1 MFQPSSNVDARL
13 LEIAKSIEA
22 REIGLRVISGC
33 VYRVP
38 FFRIDLDVFVQN
50 PRRFNV
56 LEEFVLRAAVEMMPG
71 PSRQEIA
78 SLLGL
83 DRLFVDAVCT
93 ALEDLDVIEEGG
105 MGDTVVL
112 TSSGKEFYA
121 QGRVPTPPEQRSVE
135 LIYDGMT
142 KRLAGGKLL
151 SEANE
156 ADPVLPR
163 VEDDDW
169 AATEEIVISSI
180 NRERVIAAVTAAGM
194 GPHSPEEG
202 RVVIE
207 IGRPRLREKSY
218 YACGILIVQDTLAT
232 GPGAD
237 NVSVRIA
244 RLPNGQFDTAAQ
256 EIMDDWL
263 AKGAIGLEDLLP
275 GYDELSIFA
284 EEPVVVPMPS
294 HAQQV
299 EQAYVGQT
307 LAMRQ
312 GGQGP
317 EQPPAAATP
326 EAELLRNEFIRP
338 RFLESLKRARRS
350 VLIVSPWMTEQ
361 VVDGSFLKILRDLA
375 KQGILVL
382 MGWGIARDIRAED
395 HSPSE
400 ELLDSLHSI
409 QTPDGIPAVS
419 VWWLGNHHIKEVVV
433 DQLIY
438 MMGSHNWL
446 SYRGDRLPRGE
457 SVFYVTTP
465 EMIKNALDYLEPLFN
480 QAAITAWTRDSQRP
494 LENQAGLMRCCATFV
509 AIHMADNAIDRT
521 LDLAKSDPVSIP
533 LAFDLLRLICLSLT
547 RYSAD
552 ELTHMKVLDS
562 LSLAASELSAGGEA
576 GAELDA
582 ARRGFGSGLAFLL
595 RQYVQTDQSSV
606 ADFLNGQID
615 VWRSIGLIGYKQEIA
630 EVLLDLRGTNATEG
644 KKAKKKK

>member
-1 MFQPSSNVDARL
+1 MP
-13 LEIAKSIEA
+13 
-22 REIGLRVISGC
+22 EIGLRVISGC
-33 VYRVP
+33 VYRAP

-71 PSRQEIA
+71 QSRQEIA
-78 SLLGL
+78 SLLSL

-93 ALEDLDVIEEGG
+93 TLEDLDVIEEGST
-105 MGDTVVL
+105 GDTVVL
-112 TSSGKEFYA
+112 TSSGKEFYV

-135 LIYDGMT
+135 LIYDGLT
-142 KRLAGGKLL
+142 KRLAAGKLP
-151 SEANE
+151 SQANE

-163 VEDDDW
+163 VEDADW
-169 AATEEIVISSI
+169 VATEEIVVSSI

-194 GPHSPEEG
+194 GLHSPKEG

-207 IGRPRLREKSY
+207 IGRPRLNEKDY
-218 YACGILIVQDTLAT
+218 YARGVLIVQDTLAT
-232 GPGAD
+232 GKGAD
-237 NVSVRIA
+237 NVSVRVV
-244 RLPNGQFDTAAQ
+244 RLPDGQFDTAAQ
-256 EIMDDWL
+256 GIMDDWL
-263 AKGAIGLEDLLP
+263 AKGTIGLEDLLP
-275 GYDELSIFA
+275 GYDELSIIA
-284 EEPVVVPMPS
+284 EEPAAEPMPS

-317 EQPPAAATP
+317 EHSTAAVTP

-338 RFLESLKRARRS
+338 RFLESLKRAKRS

-361 VVDGSFLKILRDLA
+361 VIDDSFLKILRDLA

-382 MGWGIARDIRAED
+382 IGWGIARDIRAEE
-395 HSPSE
+395 HPPSK
-400 ELLDSLHSI
+400 ELLDSLQSI
-409 QTPDGIPAVS
+409 QTPDGVPAVG

-433 DQLIY
+433 DQSIY

-446 SYRGDRLPRGE
+446 SYRGDRVPRGE

-480 QAAITAWTRDSQRP
+480 QAAITAWTRNSLRP
-494 LENQAGLMRCCATFV
+494 VETPTDLMRCCMTLV
-509 AIHMADNAIDRT
+509 AIRKADDAIDRT
-521 LDLAKSDPVSIP
+521 LGLAKSDPLSIP

-547 RYSAD
+547 RYSVD
-552 ELTHMKVLDS
+552 ELTRMKVLDS
-562 LSLAASELSAGGEA
+562 ISLAASELSAGSEA
-576 GAELDA
+576 GTELDA
-582 ARRGFGSGLAFLL
+582 ARRGFGSGLTLLL
-595 RQYVQTDQSSV
+595 RKYVQTDQSSV
-606 ADFLNGQID
+606 ADFLNSQIN

-630 EVLLDLRGTNATEG
+630 DVLVDLHSSNVKAS
-644 KKAKKKK
+644 KKAKKMQ